1 MAPVR
6 ARKGL
11 MWGQGG
17 VPAGATRARAAD
29 GQAGGL
35 MPPRRP
41 AIQTSERY
49 GRLVVVRQEGYA
61 PNGHGRLR
69 LYEWTT
75 LDRLA

>member
-1 MAPVR
+1 
-6 ARKGL
+6 
-11 MWGQGG
+11 
-17 VPAGATRARAAD
+17 
-29 GQAGGL
+29 
-35 MPPRRP
+35 MPPVGQP
-41 AIQTSERY
+41 STSERY